1 MVFHFANS
9 SCLITLTP
17 DNINSIYSQHQSLNY
32 MVWVNNAPKLLAP
45 VPLKS
50 AIVDLVPLPQ
60 TSILLLVSLTSVVA
74 IDSTSFLPLA
84 YHNRSAEC
92 VASHGNSKKVTVF
105 EASVNTAENEHA
117 RAASFCVSTDST
129 YVLIYQIT
137 INYSN
142 SMYEIL
148 DVANP
153 DNVLQNGLPL
163 LHENSKHS
171 LTNIFKS
178 ATRSLGLNAENT
190 MINIEH
196 FENGLYDDEQ
206 RNENL
211 PLVRLSL
218 AKLLKMPAPVQSF
231 WSKPNSHSLMFHNNV
246 EQIQLLNIKTLNSHT
261 VDLRSY
267 DWYSDTVLLEYNSTH
282 NFYFHVNSSLEL
294 SLIQVTTGESI
305 TLEHSVIEQLHSKP
319 KHINFN
325 TQHDLVLFQ
334 FSGAVFVYLFRF
346 DLNKFH
352 SIQRLKRVLEIKK
365 DSNVSCTWS
374 PSGDFFTVV
383 DTSNEHFQ
391 LISKFGFV
399 FFKSESV
406 GAEISTT
413 TNLKTPLYNN
423 LTDFCRASKCTIS
436 PNGQQLYTINKN
448 QSTLYL
454 LDLLSIP
461 QHNLNSPILSDLTYI
476 NVPSQKRAS
485 HFHRIPILPLFQNL
499 LQKLQLLNGV
509 SGEAALKKP
518 TGQFSVSQNEFNQ
531 ISMAYGPNVAISTPV
546 SLGSEAQHALW
557 FLLHNHFTDQ
567 FNIVNHFWIKDFLVL
582 VNRYEKNGGKK
593 GVAVPE
599 HVVDE
604 LMILSTASS
613 KYGAGGADFK
623 FDSDLIAWRHTFN
636 NRIISFEVTIS
647 ADGSNLLTLLT
658 SDLKIIMMEIKLINK
673 NSPNRLTEIKL
684 GHSRISISVCRTI
697 FLSSIRHK
705 FPISNVQ
712 KFVSIEERHFLF
724 LLFTG
729 EVFLLKNQVFKSPDS
744 PTNNMYELKLIAAS
758 VEQMQVFEIPFS
770 DKPRKFVSLF
780 VGDFL
785 LIHDLRRLVTADA
798 EMPNLLEDSTN
809 ELDLG
814 DFNDSKTGASNKA
827 LNLALKP
834 IIIPS
839 SLYMPLYT
847 APSNS
852 SIEILNLEYQI
863 SAKNEHLIIKH
874 RTNRQ
879 LILNRFVGYDLFDAK
894 LEALLITAKYQNF
907 AHYDYCL
914 ELLLYEN
921 LNELAADENLTRI
934 MDLVSHSKAADAI
947 YVNLLRKI
955 EVHYW
960 SRFFELL
967 HQTPVGLMDHL
978 ITLKDV
984 ELCYN
989 YLIIYLNY
997 KRESATIDESAEQ
1010 VTVLN
1015 EKERNVITKI
1025 IQMLLESEMW
1035 SESYELCRFIKLL
1048 EPLNELLYQIQEL
1061 LDK

>member
-1 MVFHFANS
+1 MA
-9 SCLITLTP
+9 
-17 DNINSIYSQHQSLNY
+17 
-32 MVWVNNAPKLLAP
+32 WVNNAPKLLAP

-50 AIVDLVPLPQ
+50 PIIDLVPLPQ
-60 TSILLLVSLTSVVA
+60 TSLLLLASSTSIVA
-74 IDSTSFLPLA
+74 LDSTSFLPLA

-92 VASHGNSKKVTVF
+92 VASHGTSEKITVF
-105 EASVNTAENEHA
+105 QASVNTAENERV
-117 RAASFCVSTDST
+117 RATSFCVRTSSK
-129 YVLIYQIT
+129 YVLVYQIT
-137 INYSN
+137 INYSG

-178 ATRSLGLNAENT
+178 ATRSLGLHSENT

-211 PLVRLSL
+211 PQVRLSL
-218 AKLLKMPAPVQSF
+218 TKILKLPAPIQSF
-231 WSKPNSHSLMFHNNV
+231 WAKPNSHSLMFHNEI
-246 EQIQLLNIKTLNSHT
+246 EQIQFLNIKTLNSHT
-261 VDLRSY
+261 VDLKSF
-267 DWYSDTVLLEYNSTH
+267 DWYSDTILLEYNPTH
-282 NFYFHVNSSLEL
+282 NFYFHVSSKLEL
-294 SLIQVTTGESI
+294 SLIGITTGESI
-305 TLEHSVIEQLHSKP
+305 LLEQSKIEQLTSKP
-319 KHINFN
+319 ERIIFN
-325 TQHDLVLFQ
+325 LQHDLALFQ
-334 FSGAVFVYLFRF
+334 FSSAVYVYLFRF
-346 DLNKFH
+346 DLNKIH
-352 SIQRLKRVLEIKK
+352 SFQIIKKVLERKEASKIEC
-365 DSNVSCTWS
+365 NWS
-374 PSGDFFTVV
+374 PSGDFFSVV
-383 DTSNEHFQ
+383 DTSDDHFQ
-391 LISKFGFV
+391 LISKFGFI
-399 FFKSESV
+399 FFNSV
-406 GAEISTT
+406 TIGAEISTA
-413 TNLKTPLYNN
+413 NLESPKHNS
-423 LTDFCRASKCTIS
+423 LTDFCRASVCSIS
-436 PNGQQLYTINKN
+436 ANGQQAYIMNKK

-454 LDLLSIP
+454 LDILRMHLNNLS
-461 QHNLNSPILSDLTYI
+461 SPALTDLTYVSI
-476 NVPSQKRAS
+476 PLQKRAS
-485 HFHRIPILPLFQNL
+485 NFHRIPILPFFQSVL
-499 LQKLQLLNGV
+499 HKRQLLNGI

-518 TGQFSVSQNEFNQ
+518 TGQFTLRRNEFNQ
-531 ISMAYGPNVAISTPV
+531 ISMAYGPSVAISTPV
-546 SLGSEAQHALW
+546 ALGSEAQHALW
-557 FLLHNHFTDQ
+557 FQFHNHFTDQ

-593 GVAVPE
+593 GLALPE

-636 NRIISFEVTIS
+636 NRIVNFELTATTS
-647 ADGSNLLTLLT
+647 DSNLLTLLT
-658 SDLKIIMMEIKLINK
+658 SDLKIVIIEIKLIGKDAPNK
-673 NSPNRLTEIKL
+673 LTQIKL
-684 GHSRISISVCRTI
+684 GQSRISINVSRTI

-712 KFVSIEERHFLF
+712 RLVSIEGRHFLF
-724 LLFTG
+724 LLYTG
-729 EVFLLKNQVFKSPDS
+729 EVFLLKNQVFHSPAS
-744 PTNNMYELKLIAAS
+744 FTNNMYELKHVAAS
-758 VEQMQVFEIPFS
+758 VEQMQVFEIPFN
-770 DKPRKFVSLF
+770 DETRKFVSLF
-780 VGDFL
+780 VGDSL
-785 LIHDLRRLVTADA
+785 LVHDLRRLVTADS
-798 EMPNLLEDSTN
+798 EVPNLLEDAVN
-809 ELDLG
+809 ELDLA
-814 DFNDSKTGASNKA
+814 DSNGSDNYAPNTNI
-827 LNLALKP
+827 NFALKP
-834 IIIPS
+834 IIIPAS
-839 SLYMPLYT
+839 SYMPLYT

-852 SIEILNLEYQI
+852 SIEVLNLEYQI

-879 LILNRFVGYDLFDAK
+879 LILNRFVGHDLFVAK
-894 LEALLITAKYQNF
+894 LDAELITTKYQNF

-921 LNELAADENLTRI
+921 LNDLAPDENLTRI
-934 MDLVSHSKAADAI
+934 MNLVSHSKSAVAI

-967 HQTPVGLMDHL
+967 QQTPVGLMDHL
-978 ITLKDV
+978 ISLKDV

-997 KRESATIDESAEQ
+997 KRESATVGDSAEQ
-1010 VTVLN
+1010 ITVLN

-1025 IQMLLESEMW
+1025 IHMLLESEMW

-1061 LDK
+1061 LEK